1 MNSWLKGSDDR
12 QTTPVLNQDGQHGK
26 SSDDSRNE
34 SVFAN
39 TYDSEDR
46 QVNELTNPSPLQ
58 SDIESYEPISDL
70 SPNNH
75 SFIASA
81 PAIEE
86 PIINPTGFKLDTN
99 ETS

>member
-1 MNSWLKGSDDR
+1 MELEGKELGCWCKPYLCHGDILIKLFKERQGMNSWLKGSDDR

-46 QVNELTNPSPLQ
+46 QVNELTNPSP
-58 SDIESYEPISDL
+58 
-70 SPNNH
+70 H
-75 SFIASA
+75 KGTCSFMLTFS
-81 PAIEE
+81 
-86 PIINPTGFKLDTN
+86 
-99 ETS
+99 